1 MPDAEYTF
9 KHQLRTC
16 SQGSGTG
23 KVPPRFCAE
32 CGHEVVETLVEKETG
47 KGLDAA
53 AIWSAGL
60 SAFSASGLSSADSDY
75 VWQKIEPAAK
85 TSGYPQPA

>member
-1 MPDAEYTF
+1 
-9 KHQLRTC
+9 
-16 SQGSGTG
+16 
-23 KVPPRFCAE
+23 
-32 CGHEVVETLVEKETG
+32 LVEKETG

-75 VWQKIEPAAK
+75 VWQKLNLQQRRVVIPSRRSL
-85 TSGYPQPA
+85 TGYLLLPF

>member
-1 MPDAEYTF
+1 MIGHD
-9 KHQLRTC
+9 
-16 SQGSGTG
+16 G
-23 KVPPRFCAE
+23 KVPPPFCAE

-60 SAFSASGLSSADSDY
+60 SAFSASGLSNADSD
-75 VWQKIEPAAK
+75 
-85 TSGYPQPA
+85 